1 VHEQE
6 IVVTTPDGEMKVFLV
21 HPSEG
26 GPFPAALLF
35 MDGIG
40 YREQIRANAR
50 RFADAGYYVAVP
62 DLFYRSGDGI
72 LLDMTKLMSVGMDS
86 PEGKRFMEIVSSVTP
101 ARVESDTQAILEKIS
116 DDAAADTSS
125 LVCVGY
131 CMGARLALHIAA
143 TRDDM
148 RAAAGIHPGALVTDQ
163 PDSPHKDL
171 ASVRGEVYFAFAE
184 QDRSATPES
193 IEAFRTAMADAGVR
207 GTVERVP
214 ATAHGFAMAD
224 LPVYNHDA
232 CEQHFEHTLDLWR
245 RARAA

>member
-1 VHEQE
+1 MQEQE
-6 IVVTTPDGEMKVFLV
+6 ILVTTPDGEMKVFLV
-21 HPSEG
+21 HPSQG
-26 GPFPAALLF
+26 GPFPVAILF

-50 RFADAGYYVAVP
+50 RFADAGYYVAAP
-62 DLFYRSGDGI
+62 DLFYRSGDGTI
-72 LLDMTKLMSVGMDS
+72 LDMTKLISVGMDS
-86 PEGKRFMEIVSSVTP
+86 PEGKRFREIVSSVTP
-101 ARVESDTQAILEKIS
+101 VRVESDIQAILENIKG
-116 DDAAADTSS
+116 DGAADTSS

-148 RAAAGIHPGALVTDQ
+148 RAMAGIHPGALVTDQ
-163 PDSPHKDL
+163 PDSPHNDL
-171 ASVRGEVYFAFAE
+171 ATVRGEVYFAFAE

-193 IEAFRTAMADAGVR
+193 IDAFRTAMADAGVR
-207 GTVERVP
+207 GTVERLP
-214 ATAHGFAMAD
+214 GTAHGFAMAD

-232 CEQHFEHTLDLWR
+232 CEHHFEHTLDLRR